1 MVPLGRLEEVG
12 VVELLLLT
20 VTILEVGEMVVEVV
34 VVAFG
39 NTICTLHRSS
49 VQQQKYMPGESS
61 TG

>member
-20 VTILEVGEMVVEVV
+20 VTILEVGEMVVKVV
-34 VVAFG
+34 VVSFG

-49 VQQQKYMPGESS
+49 VQQQKYMLGESL